1 MAESSELGVGKGEL
15 AKDRI
20 GLRQRAALGVGL
32 IVLAAVLWST
42 SALFARAP
50 VMSQWPS
57 SQRGMVLAFWRALFA
72 LAFVVP
78 LVRSV
83 CWRWAMLPMATCFVL
98 MNGTYLSALVMGPPE
113 NAIWLQNLSPLWVAL
128 LSGWWLRE
136 PLRGGDRR
144 MLAWC
149 TAGVLL
155 ILVMELRGASGW
167 IDGLAAFLAILSG
180 MFYAGVILCLRHL
193 RDCDSAW
200 MATINLTA
208 TSLCFLPFALVASS
222 PTGDAWPYLIAF
234 GMLQLGAPYWCFAQG
249 LKTVPGPLAAIL
261 TLLEPLLLPIWV
273 YLAWGGNADY
283 QPPSWWTL
291 IGGLFILLGLL
302 HGVLHGLKEN
312 RSEKDETPC
321 I

>member
-1 MAESSELGVGKGEL
+1 MSKGDLATERSSRRQLAAWGVSW
-15 AKDRI
+15 
-20 GLRQRAALGVGL
+20 

-72 LAFVVP
+72 LAFVAP

-83 CWRWAMLPMATCFVL
+83 CWRWSMLPMAACFVL

-149 TAGVLL
+149 TVGVLL
-155 ILVMELRGASGW
+155 ILVMELRDASGW
-167 IDGLAAFLAILSG
+167 IDGLAAILAILSG

-200 MATINLTA
+200 MATINLAA
-208 TSLCFLPFALVASS
+208 TTLCFLPFALAASTPS
-222 PTGDAWPYLIAF
+222 GEAWPYLIAF

-249 LKTVPGPLAAIL
+249 LKSVPAPLAAML
-261 TLLEPLLLPIWV
+261 TLLEPILLPIWV
-273 YLAWGGNADY
+273 FVAWGRNADY
-283 QPPSWWTL
+283 QPPSWWTCL
-291 IGGLFILLGLL
+291 GGTLILLGL
-302 HGVLHGLKEN
+302 VEKAM
-312 RSEKDETPC
+312 RSDERQDALGE
-321 I
+321 IDLSGK

>member
-1 MAESSELGVGKGEL
+1 LADTNELGVDQGEL
-15 AKDRI
+15 PKEQTGRLSLA
-20 GLRQRAALGVGL
+20 GWGVGW

-83 CWRWAMLPMATCFVL
+83 CWRWSMLPMAVCFVL

-128 LSGWWLRE
+128 LSGWWLSE
-136 PLRGGDRR
+136 PLRGSDRR

-155 ILVMELRGASGW
+155 ILVMELRDASGW
-167 IDGLAAFLAILSG
+167 IDGLAAILAILSG

-200 MATINLTA
+200 MATINLAA
-208 TSLCFLPFALVASS
+208 TTLCFLPFALAASS
-222 PTGDAWPYLIAF
+222 PSREAWPYLIAF

-249 LKTVPGPLAAIL
+249 LKTVPGPLAAML
-261 TLLEPLLLPIWV
+261 TLLEPILLPIWV
-273 YLAWGGNADY
+273 FVAWGRNTDY

-291 IGGLFILLGLL
+291 IGGLLIMLGLL
-302 HGVLHGLKEN
+302 HGVLHGLKES
-312 RSEKDETPC
+312 RAMKEEAEC